1 MRGRGPARD
10 RAPMSEPTAP
20 TTPGERFLA
29 ALRSLARSAVQGS
42 ATSAQMALLSPPPGL
57 TEDWYR

>member
-1 MRGRGPARD
+1 
-10 RAPMSEPTAP
+10 MSEPTAP
-20 TTPGERFLA
+20 TTPTERFLA
-29 ALRSLARSAVQGS
+29 AIRSLGRSAVQGA